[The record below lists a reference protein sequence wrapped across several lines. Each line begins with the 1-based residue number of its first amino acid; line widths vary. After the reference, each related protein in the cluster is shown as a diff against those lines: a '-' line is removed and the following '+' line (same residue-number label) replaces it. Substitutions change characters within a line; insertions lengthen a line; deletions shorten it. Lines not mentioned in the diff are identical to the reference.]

1 MTNKFSDRLF
11 PYLPEEIDKI
21 FNQLPQLLD
30 GYIRQ
35 THINDPKKTSTKDY
49 QKPNIIRQKID
60 LTIPEKGLGHDF
72 VFNYLKEQFLPY
84 AQHLNSPKYMGHQV
98 SNPLPLAAFS
108 DGLTSFIN
116 QGMAIWEMAPVG
128 TIIEQTV
135 IQWMLGKIGWK
146 QTGNGTLTSGGS
158 AANLTAL
165 LAMRNNKYNLL
176 SSSEKENAVILVSS
190 QIHYSI
196 SRALKILG
204 FTDHQIISLD
214 VNSDFQIDVSKLD
227 LTISELTNSGKNII
241 CIAATSGST
250 SVGAF
255 DPLTRI
261 ADRCRLLN
269 CWFHVDGAHG
279 GSYLISK
286 KHSHLLDGIHLADSM
301 SWDPHK
307 MLHMPLVIGA
317 VLFKNKEILNQ
328 TFHQNAP
335 YIFNA
340 EDPEEQELNI
350 AEHTIQ
356 CSRRLDALKLF
367 ICLKAYG
374 EKWFSDTLEYLNDL
388 TIGFYN
394 NLNHRYG
401 QKVLIPVKPNSNIIC
416 WAYLNRDQKPDNELN
431 RKLKKRINESGE
443 FFITSTVLNGVF
455 YLRITIINPLT
466 ESVHLNLLL
475 ERLDSIFKEIIQE

>member
-250 SVGAF
+250 SVGIYSSSGPRTTKAPCVASF
-255 DPLTRI
+255 
-261 ADRCRLLN
+261 
-269 CWFHVDGAHG
+269 
-279 GSYLISK
+279 SK
-286 KHSHLLDGIHLADSM
+286 KA
-301 SWDPHK
+301 W
-307 MLHMPLVIGA
+307 
-317 VLFKNKEILNQ
+317 
-328 TFHQNAP
+328 
-335 YIFNA
+335 
-340 EDPEEQELNI
+340 
-350 AEHTIQ
+350 
-356 CSRRLDALKLF
+356 
-367 ICLKAYG
+367 
-374 EKWFSDTLEYLNDL
+374 
-388 TIGFYN
+388 
-394 NLNHRYG
+394 
-401 QKVLIPVKPNSNIIC
+401 PV
-416 WAYLNRDQKPDNELN
+416 
-431 RKLKKRINESGE
+431 
-443 FFITSTVLNGVF
+443 
-455 YLRITIINPLT
+455 
-466 ESVHLNLLL
+466 
-475 ERLDSIFKEIIQE
+475 